1 VNCTAAGMTAAF
13 PIDTAR
19 HSPAPP
25 ARQDFRRAAVRR
37 ARQLGWLGAAVLAL
51 GSSTAAAAPDMVRF
65 QLSWRPQAEHG
76 CYYQAVAAGIYA
88 RHNLDVSVEAGGPQI
103 NTQQILISGRVDFA
117 MGSNSFTA
125 LNYVRENIPMLVVGT
140 IFQRDPQTLIAHV
153 GVRHDTLESLRG
165 APIYV
170 GNVAKPTWWNF
181 LRVKFG
187 YTDDMIRSY
196 TYTFAPFLADKNAA
210 QQGFVTNEPYQLA
223 LAGVKVNT
231 FLLADHGY
239 DDYAYTIETSRA
251 LVERNPELVQRFVNA
266 TIEGCYSYLNGDPA
280 PGNRLIIAANP
291 QMTPEI
297 IANSIAVMRARHLID
312 GEEAATYGIGV
323 MTDARWKSFFEVLV
337 QAGLYTPDLDYK
349 RGYTLQFVGKRH
361 GM

>member
-1 VNCTAAGMTAAF
+1 V
-13 PIDTAR
+13 R
-19 HSPAPP
+19 P
-25 ARQDFRRAAVRR
+25 ARRLAA
-37 ARQLGWLGAAVLAL
+37 LAAALVAL
-51 GSSTAAAAPDMVRF
+51 GSGAADAAPDKVRF

-76 CYYQAVAAGIYA
+76 CYYQAVGAGIYA

-125 LNYVRENIPMLVVGT
+125 LNYVRENIPMMVVGT
-140 IFQRDPQTLIAHV
+140 IFQRDPQVIIAHPGV
-153 GVRHDTLESLRG
+153 GHDSLESLKG

-170 GNVAKPTWWNF
+170 GNIAKPTWWNF

-196 TYTFAPFLADKNAA
+196 TYTFAPFLADKMAA
-210 QQGFVTNEPYQLA
+210 QQGFVTNEPYQLE

-239 DDYAYTIETSRA
+239 NDYAYTIETSRA
-251 LVERNPELVQRFVNA
+251 LVERNPDLVQRFVNA
-266 TIEGCYSYLNGDPA
+266 TIEGCYSYLRGDPA
-280 PGNRLIIAANP
+280 PGNRLILEANP
-291 QMTPEI
+291 QMTPAI
-297 IANSIAVMRARHLID
+297 IANSIAVMRARQLLE
-312 GEEAATYGIGV
+312 GEEAASQGIGV

-337 QAGLYTPDLDYK
+337 QAGLYAPDLDYK
-349 RGYTLQFVGKRH
+349 RGYTLQFIGKRH